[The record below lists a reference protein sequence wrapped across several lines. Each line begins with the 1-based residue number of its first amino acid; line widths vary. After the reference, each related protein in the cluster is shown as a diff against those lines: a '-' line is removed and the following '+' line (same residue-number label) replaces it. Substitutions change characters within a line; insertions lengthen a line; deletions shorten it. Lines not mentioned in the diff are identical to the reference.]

1 MVRVVMYTSEN
12 NMVKMM
18 AAMRRTRFMGG
29 KIHRKGSAMKAPK

>member
-12 NMVKMM
+12 NMVKMI

-29 KIHRKGSAMKAPK
+29 KFTGKVVR